1 MKFEGM
7 KEYQFY
13 VEVGYVTLIAAFLTL
28 VFTQIMKV
36 ILKKKNIL
44 YEGMEA
50 SKKDMI
56 LARIGRVLAFVF
68 YTGLYF
74 GNAWYFH
81 RTIVFDETLITG
93 LFAGAAFTLTITK
106 GMYTTLHQWSKKKD
120 IYDRLAFA
128 EQIIEEQKQEQNEF
142 LKETKANQK
151 WILTRKQ
158 EKGKKK

>member
-28 VFTQIMKV
+28 IFTQIIKV

-50 SKKDMI
+50 SRKDMI
-56 LARIGRVLAFVF
+56 LVRIGRIVAFVL
-68 YTGLYF
+68 YTGLYL

-81 RTIVFDETLITG
+81 QTIVFDETLITG
-93 LFAGAAFTLTITK
+93 LFVGAALTLTTAK
-106 GMYTTLHQWSKKKD
+106 GIYTTLHQWSKKKD
-120 IYDRLAFA
+120 VYDRLAFA
-128 EQIIEEQKQEQNEF
+128 EQIIEEQKKEQSEF
-142 LKETKANQK
+142 LEETKGNQK

-158 EKGKKK
+158 EKGKRK